1 MRRNGY
7 GNKRLLWSVWG
18 HRGGQHSLTIK
29 GRDGG
34 AGLRQGMC
42 KYVQS
47 NRCSEEM
54 LRATANAQPGTGK
67 GQG

>member
-1 MRRNGY
+1 MKGNGY

-18 HRGGQHSLTIK
+18 PSGGQHSLTMK
-29 GRDGG
+29 GRDAG
-34 AGLRQGMC
+34 AGLRRGTC

-47 NRCSEEM
+47 NRCGEGM